1 LRIGARNPNRRTP
14 DLTPFWKSGS
24 AFHRSTDDP
33 VKNFI
38 KFRSTYPEF
47 VGLDGLPPDQLKAKI
62 QEKVDAL
69 YDPNS
74 RRLGIPVGPAS
85 ALAAAGA
92 AGAAAVARVAQ
103 APQAVLQA
111 AAPVTLAAF
120 ATPPAQATA
129 AQAHPPAAQAHPPAP
144 APAHTHGATAHL
156 TALQRLDW
164 FARIRVKK
172 YQFKQSFTVFIF
184 LGPVP
189 NHVAQW
195 RSSPN
200 LAGSHS
206 EFVNSD
212 PEHCANCMENA
223 DIITEG
229 FIALDDDLERKGFTN
244 QSEAEIEK
252 YISDNIHWR
261 IQLVSRRHHHC
272 LSLGD

>member
-1 LRIGARNPNRRTP
+1 MLSLMYFSI
-14 DLTPFWKSGS
+14 
-24 AFHRSTDDP
+24 
-33 VKNFI
+33 
-38 KFRSTYPEF
+38 
-47 VGLDGLPPDQLKAKI
+47 
-62 QEKVDAL
+62 
-69 YDPNS
+69 
-74 RRLGIPVGPAS
+74 
-85 ALAAAGA
+85 
-92 AGAAAVARVAQ
+92 
-103 APQAVLQA
+103 
-111 AAPVTLAAF
+111 
-120 ATPPAQATA
+120 
-129 AQAHPPAAQAHPPAP
+129 
-144 APAHTHGATAHL
+144 PAHTHGATAHL

-261 IQLVSRRHHHC
+261 IQLIDGDIVPAKDLGVLEVAVMTWDVTDGDVDVRPIHHDVTSQKPGGRRPGQKPYQ
-272 LSLGD
+272 L